1 MTVGLVDENYRKA
14 WYARFA
20 YGAYYENGQ
29 FVGWRLDSERFVP
42 FALAC

>member
-1 MTVGLVDENYRKA
+1 VDENYRKA

-29 FVGWRLDSERFVP
+29 FVPCG
-42 FALAC
+42 